1 MCETKNENSST
12 KQMTS
17 ITELGADRE
26 PPTIEN
32 CVDPPI
38 FYTDRDDGH
47 DNVTWDEPVFYDNS
61 RATVL
66 VDQSHRPGED
76 LFSFGCTRVY
86 YNATD
91 KYGNRASCVLNV
103 TVKGVLSRYIFIP

>member
-1 MCETKNENSST
+1 MNIFSNFF
-12 KQMTS
+12 
-17 ITELGADRE
+17 ADRE

-38 FYTDRDDGH
+38 FYTDPDNGLA
-47 DNVTWDEPVFYDNS
+47 NVTWDEPVFYDNS
-61 RATVL
+61 RISVR
-66 VDQSHRPGED
+66 VDQSHQPGRD
-76 LFSFGCTRVY
+76 LFPVGRTKVF

-103 TVKGVLSRYIFIP
+103 TVEGAYLFVNSCI